1 MVINQRVITNICL
14 RGTVRKKITEMPYAK
29 QIAVGPGQVV
39 ADLRDRQGLGR
50 LAMDPKNANALM
62 ALYENHEFEIRA
74 AAIRW
79 FGNNRDIYEQA
90 IHNILVAIGRNVR
103 SYDPESMDATEW
115 VRRCADAEA
124 RRLREA
130 LGGAGGSRGRRT
142 RRAV

>member
-39 ADLRDRQGLGR
+39 ADLRDRQGLRR

-62 ALYENHEFEIRA
+62 ALYESHEFEIRA

-79 FGNNRDIYEQA
+79 LGNNRDIYEQA

-103 SYDPESMDATEW
+103 TYDPESMDSTEW
-115 VRRCADAEA
+115 VRQCADAEA
-124 RRLREA
+124 RRLRQA
-130 LGGAGGSRGRRT
+130 VDAAGSRGRRT

>member
-124 RRLREA
+124 RRLREV
-130 LGGAGGSRGRRT
+130 LDAGNNRGRRT
-142 RRAV
+142 RRPM

>member
-14 RGTVRKKITEMPYAK
+14 RGTVRKKIGEMPYAK

-90 IHNILVAIGRNVR
+90 IHNILVSIGRDAGT
-103 SYDPESMDATEW
+103 YDARSMDAAEW
-115 VRRCADAEA
+115 VRQCAEAEA
-124 RRLREA
+124 RKLREA
-130 LGGAGGSRGRRT
+130 LDAGGSRGRRT
-142 RRAV
+142 RRAQ

>member
-29 QIAVGPGQVV
+29 QIAIGSGQEV
-39 ADLRDRQGLGR
+39 ADLRDRQGLTR
-50 LAMDPKNANALM
+50 LAMDPKNANVLM

-74 AAIRW
+74 AAVRW

-124 RRLREA
+124 RRLREV
-130 LGGAGGSRGRRT
+130 LDAGNNRGRRT
-142 RRAV
+142 RRPM

>member
-14 RGTVRKKITEMPYAK
+14 RGTLRKKITEMPYAK

-39 ADLRDRQGLGR
+39 ADLRDKQGLRR

-74 AAIRW
+74 AAIQW

-124 RRLREA
+124 RRLREV
-130 LGGAGGSRGRRT
+130 LDAGNNRGRRT
-142 RRAV
+142 RRPM

>member
-14 RGTVRKKITEMPYAK
+14 RGTVRKKITEMAYAK
-29 QIAVGPGQVV
+29 QIAVGPGKVV

-50 LAMDPKNANALM
+50 SAMDPKNANALM

-79 FGNNRDIYEQA
+79 FGTNRDIYEQA

-124 RRLREA
+124 RRLREV
-130 LGGAGGSRGRRT
+130 LDAGNNRGRRT
-142 RRAV
+142 RRPM

>member
-1 MVINQRVITNICL
+1 MVINQRVITSICL
-14 RGTVRKKITEMPYAK
+14 RGTVRKTITEMPYAK

-39 ADLRDRQGLGR
+39 AELRDRECLGR

-62 ALYENHEFEIRA
+62 ALYESHEFEIRA

-90 IHNILVAIGRNVR
+90 IHNILVAIGKNVM
-103 SYDPESMDATEW
+103 SYDPESMDSTEW
-115 VRRCADAEA
+115 VSHCADAEA

-130 LGGAGGSRGRRT
+130 LDAGGTAGHRA
-142 RRAV
+142 RRAM

>member
-14 RGTVRKKITEMPYAK
+14 RGTMRKKIPEMPYAK

-39 ADLRDRQGLGR
+39 ADLRDRQGLRR

-62 ALYENHEFEIRA
+62 ALYENHEFEIRV

-124 RRLREA
+124 RRLREV
-130 LGGAGGSRGRRT
+130 LDAGNNRGRRT
-142 RRAV
+142 RRPM